1 MPTYRYYFNV
11 TTPPNFLPKAYPNL
25 GTYHGLDIAMLLA
38 QDDYFGPG
46 TNTTAVELAQ
56 IAWLRQ
62 TYAGFAKNPQGGPGW
77 NKVGSADRLVV
88 QDEAQGPTATTPAPK
103 DMDLAV
109 IGGRTGNIA
118 GIDIVGESEVD
129 AKCGV
134 FLPMYQDLA
143 ALRGD
148 SSSW

>member
-11 TTPPNFLPKAYPNL
+11 TAPANFLPKAYPNL
-25 GTYHGLDIAMLLA
+25 GTYHGLDFAMLLA
-38 QDDYFGPG
+38 RDEYFGPG
-46 TNTTAVELAQ
+46 TNTTAAELAQ

-62 TYAGFAKNPQGGPGW
+62 TFAGFAKNPQGGPGW
-77 NKVGSADRLVV
+77 NKLGSAEGLVV
-88 QDEAQGPTATTPAPK
+88 QDEAQGPIATAPAPK

-109 IGGRTGNIA
+109 VGGAAGDIA
-118 GIDIVGESEVD
+118 GVEIVSESQVD
-129 AKCGV
+129 AKCSV

-148 SSSW
+148 SSNW